1 LSKCCAVARPCCVG
15 LPPTPRS
22 EWRRT
27 CGRRTAIND
36 NVFYFQALLHPG
48 TVFEHRRTW
57 YRSESAPEI
66 AVCILP
72 GSELAFASDVKYQSQ
87 WLWPQVIESRVGK
100 FSVLDPQV
108 PQRHDEAIE
117 YLARRNSLH

>member
-1 LSKCCAVARPCCVG
+1 MEQNMRP
-15 LPPTPRS
+15 
-22 EWRRT
+22 
-27 CGRRTAIND
+27 RTAIND
-36 NVFYFQALLHPG
+36 NVFDFQALLHPA

-72 GSELAFASDVKYQSQ
+72 GSELAFASNVKYQSQ

-100 FSVLDPQV
+100 FSVLDPQA
-108 PQRHDEAIE
+108 PQRHHEAIE